1 MRVIPTATTV
11 AGLAMAAATL
21 GACGSD
27 DKPAASGG
35 DYCQELKTDKVYFQ
49 SLNGSDPDMSKLD
62 TVFEKMHSL
71 AAAAPDDIAEDWKT
85 LDTAVTTIENA
96 LAEAGLDAG
105 DLATLQSGQV
115 PDGVDLDKLAALGP
129 KLKALSGSD
138 VNDAADHIAENAKT
152 ACGVDL
158 TNS

>member
-1 MRVIPTATTV
+1 
-11 AGLAMAAATL
+11 MAAATL

-27 DKPAASGG
+27 DKAAPASSG
-35 DYCQELKTDKVYFQ
+35 DYCQELKADKVYFQ

-71 AAAAPDDIAEDWKT
+71 AAAAPSEVATDWKT
-85 LDTAVTTIENA
+85 LDTAVSTIENA
-96 LAEAGLDAG
+96 LAEAGLDAA
-105 DLATLQSGQV
+105 DLAALQRGQV
-115 PDGVDLDKLAALGP
+115 PEGVDMSKLAALGP

-138 VNDAADHIAENAKT
+138 VSDAADHIAQNAKT

-158 TNS
+158 SDS